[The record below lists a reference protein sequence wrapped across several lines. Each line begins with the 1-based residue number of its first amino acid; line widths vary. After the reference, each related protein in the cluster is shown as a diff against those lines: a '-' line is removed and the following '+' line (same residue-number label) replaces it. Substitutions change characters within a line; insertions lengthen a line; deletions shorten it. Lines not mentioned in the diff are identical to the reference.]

1 MISNNILKANTKS
14 KAYKQP
20 IKQNNSGIIH
30 DGGTSCKV
38 CMAYLS
44 VFPQSLH
51 KTTNRRGKT
60 REYNNNASVINN
72 NNVALFNIVKHFLK
86 TQ

>member
-30 DGGTSCKV
+30 DDETSCKV
-38 CMAYLS
+38 GVTYLS

-60 REYNNNASVINN
+60 RERNNNVSVNN
-72 NNVALFNIVKHFLK
+72 NKNVALFNIVKNFLK
-86 TQ
+86 PQ